1 MNDPIVLLW
10 HWLAVGQPGAP
21 LVPTWLTVTVAL
33 ATAGML
39 LEALLLLAW
48 HRCTG
53 RGLPPGSLLPTLNKK
68 LIANSLNVLFD
79 KLNGCQSKALVGEI
93 SGYLMLAV
101 YRMFRL
107 VYASNAKN
115 APAKAKIVITISSC
129 I

>member
-48 HRCTG
+48 HRRTG
-53 RGLPPGSLLPTLNKK
+53 RGLRTVARMEALHPVDPEHWYL
-68 LIANSLNVLFD
+68 AVLGTD
-79 KLNGCQSKALVGEI
+79 PAHQGQGVGGALVK
-93 SGYLMLAV
+93 A
-101 YRMFRL
+101 
-107 VYASNAKN
+107 
-115 APAKAKIVITISSC
+115 APRTRSIGSSETGPPVAPC
-129 I
+129 EPK